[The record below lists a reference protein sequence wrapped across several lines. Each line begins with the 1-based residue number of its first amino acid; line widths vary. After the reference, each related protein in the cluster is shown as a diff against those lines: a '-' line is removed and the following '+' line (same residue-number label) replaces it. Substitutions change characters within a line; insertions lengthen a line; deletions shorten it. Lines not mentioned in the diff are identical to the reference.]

1 MRRGRENARGLQPE
15 LHAAGSKGARRAGR
29 EKHRRFAAAFP
40 PKLQPAVP
48 LTPIS
53 GFKYNAAAPQNHK
66 ETDMAELK
74 GSTTERNLMTAFAGE
89 SQAHT
94 KYQYY
99 ASKAE

>member
-1 MRRGRENARGLQPE
+1 
-15 LHAAGSKGARRAGR
+15 
-29 EKHRRFAAAFP
+29 
-40 PKLQPAVP
+40 
-48 LTPIS
+48 
-53 GFKYNAAAPQNHK
+53 
-66 ETDMAELK
+66 MAELK